1 MEAGKKGPLSPLA
14 ATQAALAEANR
25 RMLTDEQLQR
35 ALESFEKIMTYR
47 SEMYLH
53 LSRRVRVTVR
63 GGMGVFAAVGLAMF
77 LLLITLVIQVEHAVE
92 SSRQL
97 AAHVRTVAVDMAQIE
112 STMTQIDAQMQRFD
126 SIGGY
131 MHVMT
136 GQTELIADGMVNLDA
151 RMQVIDRQM
160 SAINARLFN
169 VTRSMG
175 AMGGAVNGMGHSVT
189 EIARPAGMFGF
200 LP

>member
-1 MEAGKKGPLSPLA
+1 MDAGKPRTLSPLA
-14 ATQAALAEANR
+14 AAQAALAEANR

-35 ALESFEKIMTYR
+35 ALETFEKIMTYR

-53 LSRRVRVTVR
+53 LSRRMRVTVR

-77 LLLITLVIQVEHAVE
+77 VLLITLVVQVEHAVE
-92 SSRQL
+92 SSRLL
-97 AAHVRTVAVDMAQIE
+97 ARHVQVVAADMAMIETTMAQID
-112 STMTQIDAQMQRFD
+112 TRMQRFE

-131 MHVMT
+131 MHVMND
-136 GQTELIADGMVNLDA
+136 QTARIADGMTGLDA
-151 RMQVIDRQM
+151 RMKVIDGQM
-160 SAINARLFN
+160 SAVNARLYN

-175 AMGGAVNGMGHSVT
+175 AMGMAVGGMGQSVT
-189 EIARPAGMFGF
+189 DIARPAGMFGF

>member
-1 MEAGKKGPLSPLA
+1 
-14 ATQAALAEANR
+14 
-25 RMLTDEQLQR
+25 
-35 ALESFEKIMTYR
+35 MTYR

-77 LLLITLVIQVEHAVE
+77 VLLITLVVRVEHAVE
-92 SSRQL
+92 SSRLL
-97 AAHVRTVAVDMAQIE
+97 ARHVQTVAADMAMIETTMAQID
-112 STMTQIDAQMQRFD
+112 TRMQRFD

-131 MHVMT
+131 MHVMNDQTARIAEGMT
-136 GQTELIADGMVNLDA
+136 GLDA
-151 RMQVIDRQM
+151 RMKVIDGQM
-160 SAINARLFN
+160 SGVNARLFN

-175 AMGGAVNGMGHSVT
+175 AMGMAVDGMGQSVT
-189 EIARPAGMFGF
+189 DIARPAGMFGF

>member
-1 MEAGKKGPLSPLA
+1 MDTGKKGTLSPLA

-35 ALESFEKIMTYR
+35 ALESFERIMTYR

-53 LSRRVRVTVR
+53 LSKRVRVTVR

-77 LLLITLVIQVEHAVE
+77 LLLITLVLQVEHAVE
-92 SSRQL
+92 SSREL
-97 AAHVRTVAVDMAQIE
+97 AVHVRTVAADMAQVE
-112 STMTQIDAQMQRFD
+112 STMRQIDARMRHFD

-136 GQTELIADGMVNLDA
+136 DQTTLIADGMVNLDA
-151 RMQVIDRQM
+151 RMQVINGQM
-160 SAINARLFN
+160 SKINARLFN

-175 AMGGAVNGMGHSVT
+175 AMGAAVNGMGHSVT
-189 EIARPAGMFGF
+189 EVARPAGMFGF

>member
-1 MEAGKKGPLSPLA
+1 MDAGNRGTLSPLA
-14 ATQAALAEANR
+14 AAQAALAEANR

-53 LSRRVRVTVR
+53 LSKRVRVTVR
-63 GGMGVFAAVGLAMF
+63 GGMGVFAAVGLALF
-77 LLLITLVIQVEHAVE
+77 VLLITLVIQVEHAVE

-97 AAHVRTVAVDMAQIE
+97 AAHVQTVARDMVRIE
-112 STMTQIDAQMQRFD
+112 STMGEIDTRMRHFD
-126 SIGGY
+126 SIGEY

-136 GQTELIADGMVNLDA
+136 DQTTLIADGMAGLDA
-151 RMQVIDRQM
+151 RMQVIGRQM
-160 SAINARLFN
+160 AAINARLLN
-169 VTRSMG
+169 VTHSMG
-175 AMGGAVNGMGHSVT
+175 AMGVAVDGMGHSVT
-189 EIARPAGMFGF
+189 EVARPAGMFGF

>member
-1 MEAGKKGPLSPLA
+1 MDAGKRGPLSPLA
-14 ATQAALAEANR
+14 AAQAELAAANR

-35 ALESFEKIMTYR
+35 ALETFEKIMTYR

-77 LLLITLVIQVEHAVE
+77 VLLITLVVRVEHAVE
-92 SSRQL
+92 SSRLL
-97 AAHVRTVAVDMAQIE
+97 ARHVQTVAADMAMIETTMAQID
-112 STMTQIDAQMQRFD
+112 TRMQRFD

-131 MHVMT
+131 MHVMNDQTARIAEGMT
-136 GQTELIADGMVNLDA
+136 GLDA
-151 RMQVIDRQM
+151 RMKVIDGQM
-160 SAINARLFN
+160 SGVNARLFS

-175 AMGGAVNGMGHSVT
+175 AMGMAVDGMGQSVT
-189 EIARPAGMFGF
+189 DIARPAGMFGF

>member
-1 MEAGKKGPLSPLA
+1 MDAGHRKPLSPLA
-14 ATQAALAEANR
+14 AAQAALAEANR

-35 ALESFEKIMTYR
+35 ALESFEQIMTYR

-63 GGMGVFAAVGLAMF
+63 GGMAVFAAVGIALF
-77 LLLITLVIQVEHAVE
+77 VLLITLVVQVEHAVD

-97 AAHVRTVAVDMAQIE
+97 ATHVQTVAGDMVQIE
-112 STMTQIDAQMQRFD
+112 ATIAAIDTRMQRFD
-126 SIGGY
+126 SISGY
-131 MHVMT
+131 MHTMNE
-136 GQTELIADGMVNLDA
+136 QTALIADGMDGLDA
-151 RMQVIDRQM
+151 RMEAIGRQM
-160 SAINARLFN
+160 AVINAQLFS

-175 AMGGAVNGMGHSVT
+175 VMGVAVGDMGHSVT
-189 EIARPAGMFGF
+189 ELARPAGMFGF

>member
-1 MEAGKKGPLSPLA
+1 MDAGNRGTLSPLA
-14 ATQAALAEANR
+14 AAQAALAEANR

-53 LSRRVRVTVR
+53 LSKRVRVTVR
-63 GGMGVFAAVGLAMF
+63 GGMGVFAAVGIALF
-77 LLLITLVIQVEHAVE
+77 VLLITLVIQVEHAVE

-97 AAHVRTVAVDMAQIE
+97 AAHVQTVARDMVRIE
-112 STMTQIDAQMQRFD
+112 STMGEIDTRMRRFD
-126 SIGGY
+126 SIGEY

-136 GQTELIADGMVNLDA
+136 DQTTLIADGMAGLDA
-151 RMQVIDRQM
+151 RMQVIGRQM
-160 SAINARLFN
+160 AAINARLLN
-169 VTRSMG
+169 VTHSMG
-175 AMGGAVNGMGHSVT
+175 AMGVAVDDIGHSVT
-189 EIARPAGMFGF
+189 EVARPAGMFGF